1 MSEGSIEQFA
11 AAYAVMA
18 RTLGYPTRVAV
29 GYRTLDATGGSYE
42 VENRDAFAWAEVK
55 LTGVGW
61 VPFVAAPVTTEEA
74 PPPPPQTAPVPTTTT
89 PPPPSSLPDA
99 DRPDDTPRPAAP
111 ADASGGSPPWVAAG
125 LAGRRVGPGGGRGW
139 GTGGAGAAPSPSP
152 SRGAGRQHRRGL
164 ARDPRRAGRLPLPG
178 HPAMTAPEV
187 LAVAAD
193 HAGAP
198 VPAAAG
204 DLARLANE
212 ARYGPAASPPEAAGD
227 AWRRS
232 AEVLAWARRRLSP
245 RVRARAFVDVG
256 AALRGAR

>member
-1 MSEGSIEQFA
+1 M
-11 AAYAVMA
+11 
-18 RTLGYPTRVAV
+18 
-29 GYRTLDATGGSYE
+29 
-42 VENRDAFAWAEVK
+42 
-55 LTGVGW
+55 
-61 VPFVAAPVTTEEA
+61 PFVAAPVTTEEA

-99 DRPDDTPRPAAP
+99 DRPDDDPRPGRHRPTPAAARRPGSRWPWWSPGWPWWWARP
-111 ADASGGSPPWVAAG
+111 ARRRCGPGAGGGAV
-125 LAGRRVGPGGGRGW
+125 AGRRPPSID
-139 GTGGAGAAPSPSP
+139 GAW
-152 SRGAGRQHRRGL
+152 RETLDGL
-164 ARDPRRAGRLPLPG
+164 AAYRYPVTR
-178 HPAMTAPEV
+178 AMTAPEV
-187 LAVAAD
+187 LAVAAA

-204 DLARLANE
+204 ELARLAND

-232 AEVLAWARRRLSP
+232 AEVLAWARRRCSP